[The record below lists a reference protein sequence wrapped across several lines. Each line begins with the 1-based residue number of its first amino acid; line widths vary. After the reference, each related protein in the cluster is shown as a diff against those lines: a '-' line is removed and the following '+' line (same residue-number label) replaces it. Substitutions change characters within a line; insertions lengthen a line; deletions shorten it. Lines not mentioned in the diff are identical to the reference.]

1 MMAKSFWLGAAA
13 LAALSLSGT
22 SFAQE
27 AQAPKPTLTKEVG
40 SWTVQCFEQ
49 NGASRCKMVEILVN
63 KKSGMRVLGISL
75 QYIAERKRSL
85 MEVGVPLGITLQNG
99 AVLKTDTFT
108 SGTLRYSICDQQ
120 GCYVMMGVDDTL
132 ASTLS
137 RSTKANMEWVNYGD
151 GKKVSLAFPLDGFAA
166 AYQEM
171 VSASSA
177 AKAAA
182 PAEDTAAVK

>member
-27 AQAPKPTLTKEVG
+27 AQAPKPTLTKEFG

-49 NGASRCKMVEILVN
+49 NSASRCKMVEILIN
-63 KKSGMRVLGISL
+63 KKTGMRVLGISF
-75 QYIAERKRSL
+75 QYIAEQKRSL
-85 MEVGVPLGITLQNG
+85 VEIGVPLGITLQNG
-99 AVLKTDTFT
+99 AMLKTDTFS

-120 GCYVMMGVDDTL
+120 GCYVMMAADEKL
-132 ASTLS
+132 ASTIS
-137 RSTKANMEWVNYGD
+137 RSTKANVEWVSYGD

-171 VSASSA
+171 ISSSSA
-177 AKAAA
+177 AKSAA
-182 PAEDTAAVK
+182 PADVTAVK